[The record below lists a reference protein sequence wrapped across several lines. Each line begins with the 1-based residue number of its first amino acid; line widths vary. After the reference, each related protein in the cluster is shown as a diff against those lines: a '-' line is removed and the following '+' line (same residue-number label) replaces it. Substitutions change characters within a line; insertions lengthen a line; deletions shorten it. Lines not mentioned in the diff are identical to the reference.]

1 MPPVTFPYRASV
13 IRRSLWVNAAF
24 VALGLFYF
32 AVARPLK
39 WTWVDVAM
47 LVGLVFYGTRCIY
60 DAVRLMRPIPAVI
73 IDDDG
78 LRDPAL
84 GNLLIPWAAIKEIR
98 VDRMRGLSQL
108 FLIAESERL
117 SASPGGAALK
127 FVNWIRGA
135 RAGRKSTDM
144 ALPMS
149 PSVALEAG
157 MDEILA
163 TIRARPQC
171 TYIQISDSH
180 PGATGI

>member
-1 MPPVTFPYRASV
+1 MPPVSFPYRASV

-47 LVGLVFYGTRCIY
+47 LLGLAFYGARGLY
-60 DAVRLMRPIPAVI
+60 DAVRLTRPMPVVVI
-73 IDDDG
+73 GADG

-84 GNLLIPWAAIKEIR
+84 SDLLIPWAAIKEIR

-127 FVNWIRGA
+127 FANWIRGA

-163 TIRARPQC
+163 AIRARPQSAS
-171 TYIQISDSH
+171 IQISDSH